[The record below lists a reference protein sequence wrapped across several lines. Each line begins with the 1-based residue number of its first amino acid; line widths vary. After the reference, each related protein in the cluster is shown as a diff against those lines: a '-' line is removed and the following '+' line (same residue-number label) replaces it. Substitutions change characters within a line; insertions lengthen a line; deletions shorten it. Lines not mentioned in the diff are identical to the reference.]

1 MLDTVKKR
9 VAIYTR
15 VSTDEQVN
23 GNGLDIQEKA
33 LMDYISLHSGK
44 YTFSKRNFYV
54 DEWKSWAKVDE
65 EDRPALHKMFQDA
78 QNNEFDIL
86 LVWKI
91 DRFFR
96 KTLLLLE
103 WVELLD
109 HYKVGFI
116 SITQQFDTTQAFWKM
131 TLQMLGVI
139 AELER
144 DLIQERTH
152 NGIIESMKKWNWW
165 RWRPPFWYRVD
176 AKKKLIVHEEEAK
189 VVQLAFKLLAEE
201 KLTLSQLVKEINKA
215 GIDTAAHSWSLWKKR
230 QKDLKYQN
238 FWSRGVLHRL
248 IRNPIYKWI
257 LIQNKNTFDPHTNKY
272 IEKPQSEWIEWKS
285 PLIVT
290 EELFDKAQKQL
301 EINSRY
307 SKRFQK
313 RAYMLSTLLQD
324 KQSWKKFVWY
334 TSTKKTANYRL
345 NGDKTKQSTPI
356 IPKWISWNKI
366 EWIVWNKIK
375 TILLEPWL
383 ITKELDKLSKD
394 KDEDYVRYQISA
406 LEKKKNTLVE
416 NTRYLLSMCTDMDKD
431 DLEIMKQSIQ
441 NNRESIKNHE
451 YDIQELQST
460 IMSNDM
466 RKQQLKDLKALSL
479 KFKDLLENDT
489 LSYEI
494 KSEICKI
501 LIKKITID
509 DNKNVE
515 IHIYVPITW
524 SDTDGNIVSESNLL
538 KKSMKRKRWNMGAI
552 GEKMH
557 IIKKQLSGIS
567 SELLL
572 CHKYGASCRARTY
585 DPQVRSL
592 VLFQLS

>member
-1 MLDTVKKR
+1 M
-9 VAIYTR
+9 
-15 VSTDEQVN
+15 
-23 GNGLDIQEKA
+23 
-33 LMDYISLHSGK
+33 
-44 YTFSKRNFYV
+44 
-54 DEWKSWAKVDE
+54 
-65 EDRPALHKMFQDA
+65 
-78 QNNEFDIL
+78 
-86 LVWKI
+86 
-91 DRFFR
+91 
-96 KTLLLLE
+96 
-103 WVELLD
+103 
-109 HYKVGFI
+109 
-116 SITQQFDTTQAFWKM
+116 
-131 TLQMLGVI
+131 
-139 AELER
+139 
-144 DLIQERTH
+144 
-152 NGIIESMKKWNWW
+152 
-165 RWRPPFWYRVD
+165 
-176 AKKKLIVHEEEAK
+176 
-189 VVQLAFKLLAEE
+189 
-201 KLTLSQLVKEINKA
+201 
-215 GIDTAAHSWSLWKKR
+215 
-230 QKDLKYQN
+230 
-238 FWSRGVLHRL
+238 
-248 IRNPIYKWI
+248 
-257 LIQNKNTFDPHTNKY
+257 
-272 IEKPQSEWIEWKS
+272 
-285 PLIVT
+285 
-290 EELFDKAQKQL
+290 
-301 EINSRY
+301 
-307 SKRFQK
+307 
-313 RAYMLSTLLQD
+313 
-324 KQSWKKFVWY
+324 
-334 TSTKKTANYRL
+334 

-538 KKSMKRKRWNMGAI
+538 KKYMNRKRWNMWAI

-592 VLFQLS
+592 VLVQLS